1 MPQKNPVTAGRNARR
16 PRSAERFMDGIRSDH
31 TDAATMTPDAK
42 PRRPFSTFC
51 RIPFLI
57 KYTHAAPSVVP
68 ANGIRIP
75 RIIFP
80 IFSIVFYLL

>member
-42 PRRPFSTFC
+42 PRRPFSTF
-51 RIPFLI
+51 
-57 KYTHAAPSVVP
+57 
-68 ANGIRIP
+68 
-75 RIIFP
+75 
-80 IFSIVFYLL
+80 